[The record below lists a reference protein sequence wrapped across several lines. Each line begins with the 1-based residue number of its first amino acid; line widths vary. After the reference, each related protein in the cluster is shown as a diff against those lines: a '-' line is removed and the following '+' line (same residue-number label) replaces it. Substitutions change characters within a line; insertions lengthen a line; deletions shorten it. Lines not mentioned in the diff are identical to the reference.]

1 MQVVCCIA
9 SGGIVRGVF
18 LPSPPPQPTTEKRPP
33 SNAAGPFDIGG
44 SVQRRDDAIAA
55 VRFRSPKISREMK
68 IYLYKTSFSV
78 ASLYY
83 PSVRNAVVD
92 LENRSDSDTIF
103 FSKPSK
109 APIAIIIWLSVHKI
123 HARTLHIETMSS
135 IILFILKRLKMKKKK
150 SILDKLFIT
159 LKKWF
164 LRTSLSGCYGL
175 EQHFGHLLSLT
186 ADGNLS

>member
-1 MQVVCCIA
+1 M
-9 SGGIVRGVF
+9 
-18 LPSPPPQPTTEKRPP
+18 
-33 SNAAGPFDIGG
+33 
-44 SVQRRDDAIAA
+44 QRRDDALAA
-55 VRFRSPKISREMK
+55 VRFRSPKILSREMK

-135 IILFILKRLKMKKKK
+135 IILFIFKRLKMKKKK
-150 SILDKLFIT
+150 VNTGQTIHHVEEMIFTDLSVRLLRSRTTFWTSFVSDRRWKS
-159 LKKWF
+159 F
-164 LRTSLSGCYGL
+164 LT
-175 EQHFGHLLSLT
+175 F
-186 ADGNLS
+186 